1 MLKIYSEDTDTGGT
15 HNLKEDDTQ
24 AQIQIYYS
32 VFLGVCIYFHIEYRD
47 GL

>member
-24 AQIQIYYS
+24 AHIQIYYS
-32 VFLGVCIYFHIEYRD
+32 VCLVVCMCFFLEYRD
-47 GL
+47 EP

>member
-24 AQIQIYYS
+24 AHIQIYYS
-32 VFLGVCIYFHIEYRD
+32 VVYLFVYVL
-47 GL
+47 L

>member
-24 AQIQIYYS
+24 AHIQIYYS
-32 VFLGVCIYFHIEYRD
+32 VCLVVCICFSLEYRD
-47 GL
+47 EL